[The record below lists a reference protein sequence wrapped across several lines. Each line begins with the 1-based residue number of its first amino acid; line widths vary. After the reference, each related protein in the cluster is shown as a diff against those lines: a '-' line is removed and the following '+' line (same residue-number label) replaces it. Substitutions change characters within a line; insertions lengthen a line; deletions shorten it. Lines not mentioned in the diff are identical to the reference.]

1 MKRQRIHRDAK
12 KRSGRALWLIPAAG
26 LILALALCCCRGLPQ
41 ALAMVAVE
49 ASPGRERG
57 DCIDAPYLDQR
68 EKYPTGCE
76 SVCAVMDLQYY
87 GVDLSVEEFI
97 DGYLPLGDAPHVDE
111 QGNYVGCDP
120 REAFPGNPYEES
132 GWGCYSPVIEKALVR
147 VLEDTG
153 RKDLAVARLDGST
166 LEDLYGRYVSQ
177 GVPVLLWATI
187 DMEGP
192 SVSQTF
198 TMEDLYGRYVSQGVP
213 VLLWATID
221 MEGPSV
227 SQTFTIQGTGESF
240 DWVYPMHC
248 LLWVGEAGDSWLFHD
263 PLAGEATPYRKDRVE
278 RAYQGLGCQAV
289 ALVPDG

>member
-1 MKRQRIHRDAK
+1 MKRQRIHRDTK

-49 ASPGRERG
+49 ASPGREKG

-76 SVCAVMDLQYY
+76 SVTAVMALQYA
-87 GVDLSVEEFI
+87 GVDITVEEFI
-97 DGYLPLGDAPHVDE
+97 DNYLP
-111 QGNYVGCDP
+111 QGNAPYTREDGTLVGADP
-120 REAFPGNPYEES
+120 WKVFLGSPYEES
-132 GWGCYSPVIEKALVR
+132 GWGCYAPVITGALEQLLQDR
-147 VLEDTG
+147 GLEG
-153 RKDLAVARLDGST
+153 LSVQELEGESLDKLCREYIDAGT
-166 LEDLYGRYVSQ
+166 
-177 GVPVLLWATI
+177 PVLLWATI
-187 DMEGP
+187 GME
-192 SVSQTF
+192 
-198 TMEDLYGRYVSQGVP
+198 EP
-213 VLLWATID
+213 V
-221 MEGPSV
+221 V
-227 SQTFTIQGTGESF
+227 SQTFTIQGTGEAF

>member
-87 GVDLSVEEFI
+87 GMDLSVEEFI
-97 DGYLPLGDAPHVDE
+97 DSYLPLGDAPHVDE

-132 GWGCYSPVIEKALVR
+132 GWGCYSPVIEKTLVR

-187 DMEGP
+187 GME
-192 SVSQTF
+192 
-198 TMEDLYGRYVSQGVP
+198 EP
-213 VLLWATID
+213 V
-221 MEGPSV
+221 V
-227 SQTFTIQGTGESF
+227 SQTFTIQGTGEAF

-263 PLAGEATPYRKDRVE
+263 PLAGEAVAYSKSQVE
-278 RAYQGLGCQAV
+278 RAYRGLGCQAV

>member
-1 MKRQRIHRDAK
+1 MKHQRIHRDAK

-187 DMEGP
+187 GME
-192 SVSQTF
+192 
-198 TMEDLYGRYVSQGVP
+198 E
-213 VLLWATID
+213 
-221 MEGPSV
+221 PSV

-263 PLAGEATPYRKDRVE
+263 PLAGEAVAYSKSQVE
-278 RAYQGLGCQAV
+278 RDYRGLGCQAV

>member
-1 MKRQRIHRDAK
+1 MKHQRIHRDTK

-41 ALAMVAVE
+41 ARAMVAVE

-97 DGYLPLGDAPHVDE
+97 DNYLPLGDAPHVDG

-120 REAFPGNPYEES
+120 REAFPGSPYEES

-147 VLEDTG
+147 ALEDTG

-187 DMEGP
+187 GME
-192 SVSQTF
+192 
-198 TMEDLYGRYVSQGVP
+198 EP
-213 VLLWATID
+213 V
-221 MEGPSV
+221 V
-227 SQTFTIQGTGESF
+227 SQTFTIQGTGEAF

-263 PLAGEATPYRKDRVE
+263 PLAGEAVAYSKSQVE
-278 RAYQGLGCQAV
+278 RAYRGLGCQAV

>member
-1 MKRQRIHRDAK
+1 MKHQRIHRDAK

-41 ALAMVAVE
+41 ARAMVAVE

-57 DCIDAPYLDQR
+57 YCIDAPYLDQR

-97 DGYLPLGDAPHVDE
+97 DNYLPLGDAPHVDG

-147 VLEDTG
+147 ALEDTG

-187 DMEGP
+187 GME
-192 SVSQTF
+192 
-198 TMEDLYGRYVSQGVP
+198 EP
-213 VLLWATID
+213 V
-221 MEGPSV
+221 V
-227 SQTFTIQGTGESF
+227 SQTFTIQGTGEAF

-263 PLAGEATPYRKDRVE
+263 PLAGEAAPYRKDRVE
-278 RAYQGLGCQAV
+278 RAYRGLGCQAV

>member
-1 MKRQRIHRDAK
+1 MKHQRVHRDAK

-120 REAFPGNPYEES
+120 REGFPGNPYEES

-147 VLEDTG
+147 ALEDSG

-187 DMEGP
+187 GME
-192 SVSQTF
+192 
-198 TMEDLYGRYVSQGVP
+198 EP
-213 VLLWATID
+213 V
-221 MEGPSV
+221 V
-227 SQTFTIQGTGESF
+227 SQTFTIQGTGEAF

-263 PLAGEATPYRKDRVE
+263 PLAGEAVAYSKSQVE
-278 RAYQGLGCQAV
+278 RAYRGLGCQAV

>member
-1 MKRQRIHRDAK
+1 MKHQRVHRDAK

-41 ALAMVAVE
+41 ARAMVAVE

-57 DCIDAPYLDQR
+57 YCIDAPYLDQR

-97 DGYLPLGDAPHVDE
+97 DNYLPLGDAPHVNA
-111 QGNYVGCDP
+111 QGEYVGCGP
-120 REAFPGNPYEES
+120 REAFPGSPYEES

-147 VLEDTG
+147 ALEDSG

-187 DMEGP
+187 GME
-192 SVSQTF
+192 
-198 TMEDLYGRYVSQGVP
+198 EP
-213 VLLWATID
+213 V
-221 MEGPSV
+221 V
-227 SQTFTIQGTGESF
+227 SQTFTIQGTGEAF

-263 PLAGEATPYRKDRVE
+263 PLAGEAVAYSKSQVE
-278 RAYQGLGCQAV
+278 RAYRGLGCQAV

>member
-1 MKRQRIHRDAK
+1 MKHQRIHRDAK

-41 ALAMVAVE
+41 ARAMVAVE

-57 DCIDAPYLDQR
+57 YCIDAPYIDQR

-97 DGYLPLGDAPHVDE
+97 DNYLPLGDAPHVDG

-147 VLEDTG
+147 ALEDSG

-166 LEDLYGRYVSQ
+166 LEDLYGRYVKE

-187 DMEGP
+187 GME
-192 SVSQTF
+192 
-198 TMEDLYGRYVSQGVP
+198 EP
-213 VLLWATID
+213 V
-221 MEGPSV
+221 V
-227 SQTFTIQGTGESF
+227 SQTFTIQGTGEAF

-263 PLAGEATPYRKDRVE
+263 PLAGEAVAYSKSQVE
-278 RAYQGLGCQAV
+278 RAYRGLGCQAV